1 MSQQPTA
8 DEIAQRDRDVLFD
21 GAASLADAIVR
32 LRRLY
37 EILIRSASNDG
48 ITPTLAAMTPALR
61 AALRTFDETLLP
73 APPSGP
79 EEN

>member
-1 MSQQPTA
+1 MTPEA
-8 DEIAQRDRDVLFD
+8 RAELDREVLSD
-21 GAASLADAIVR
+21 GAASLSDAIRR

-37 EILIRSASNDG
+37 EILIRSAHNDG
-48 ITPTLAAMTPALR
+48 QTPTLAAHTPAIR